1 MGFDVKNGR
10 DDTDDFIRA
19 LGEQIARDESGVSI
33 ANKTR
38 EREFQVCAEYLKKTV
53 KGRGVKIQCVPHDG
67 YASVGVI
74 RILANDFT
82 VMKTDEFAAAVKLA
96 SNYEIY
102 PRTDGKVMFAL
113 TFYGMTKKVRA

>member
-1 MGFDVKNGR
+1 MGFDVKNGV

-19 LGEQIARDESGVSI
+19 VGERIAAEESGISI
-33 ANKTR
+33 ANPTR
-38 EREFQVCAEYLKKTV
+38 EKEFQVCADYLKKTL
-53 KGRGVKIQCVPHDG
+53 RGHRLKIQCEPHDG

-74 RILANDFT
+74 RVLAEDFT